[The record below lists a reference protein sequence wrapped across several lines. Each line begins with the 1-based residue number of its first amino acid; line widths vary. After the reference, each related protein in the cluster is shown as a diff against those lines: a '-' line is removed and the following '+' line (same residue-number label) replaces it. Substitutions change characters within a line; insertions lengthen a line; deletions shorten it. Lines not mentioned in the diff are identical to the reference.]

1 MAEKPE
7 KKTVG
12 GFEFYA
18 SLSATEDSDK
28 KQPYRIKGL
37 ASSTIMDGYNSIIT
51 EEAIST
57 MTMSKHI
64 PLTVGPDHWDGIANV
79 LGIIGWAKPVVS
91 ERPSEFVIDGYL
103 KPDHPYAASLYADI
117 KAFPGEVK
125 LSIGGYVP
133 FDGAV
138 EKYDSELDEFV
149 TYINE
154 FHLDHIFVCRAET
167 AVNQDTWIEVDESDA
182 SGSGMGRSAV
192 DQHDWGKVLFRAS
205 SEVVK
210 SRNKKEKRAD
220 MEGSEEQKG
229 FLAGL
234 GQMILAYAKG
244 EASGRSEIAPAEGT
258 QEGAAEDTAAAAT
271 QEGTTPSGE
280 AGKVEP
286 EAKPEAK
293 PVEEPTQDTAK
304 DALAEQVLTGV
315 TSVIEKLEKSL
326 GESVA
331 DITKRVATMEEI
343 MAGEEKPEEK
353 TEAKPDDTAP
363 ATKEEPVAAKPAD
376 TEPAEGK
383 AADAPAEPSD
393 IAKLVEDAVAAKY
406 GGLEEALDEHL
417 GVIYGQIKEIL
428 GKLDATM
435 KARGRSSQVPIAGEP
450 ASLQDNENS
459 KTSSVATIL
468 SDLSGPDTKA

>member
-91 ERPSEFVIDGYL
+91 EKPSEFVIDGYL

-138 EKYDSELDEFV
+138 EEYDSDLEQFV

-182 SGSGMGRSAV
+182 SGSGMGRSTV
-192 DQHDWGKVLFRAS
+192 DRHDWGKVLFRAS

-220 MEGSEEQKG
+220 MEGTDEQKG

-234 GQMILAYAKG
+234 GQMIAAYAKG
-244 EASGRSEIAPAEGT
+244 ELSGRSEAAAKDGTQEGT
-258 QEGAAEDTAAAAT
+258 QEGTEAAAT
-271 QEGTTPSGE
+271 QAGAASGEE

-286 EAKPEAK
+286 EAKPDAPAAK
-293 PVEEPTQDTAK
+293 PVEEPAK
-304 DALAEQVLTGV
+304 ETTSDAIAEQVLSGV
-315 TSVIEKLEKSL
+315 TSAIDKLEKSL

-331 DITKRVATMEEI
+331 DINKRVAAMEKS
-343 MAGEEKPEEK
+343 MTEEDKPE
-353 TEAKPDDTAP
+353 AKADDTAP
-363 ATKEEPVAAKPAD
+363 AAKEEPVAAEPAD
-376 TEPAEGK
+376 TKPVEGK
-383 AADAPAEPSD
+383 AADAPPEQSD
-393 IAKLVEDAVAAKY
+393 IAKLVEEAVAAKY
-406 GGLEEALDEHL
+406 EGLEEALDEHL
-417 GVIYGQIKEIL
+417 GVIYGQIKDIL
-428 GKLDATM
+428 GKLEVSM

-450 ASLQDNENS
+450 ASLQDNDTT
-459 KTSSVATIL
+459 KTSSVATIM
-468 SDLSGPDTKA
+468 SDIPALDTKA